1 MTETIHLGLPFIE
14 GSQAQKHVTHNEA
27 LRALDALVMLAV
39 LDRDLA
45 SPPLGPADGDRYI
58 VKAPGSG
65 GFAGKDHQIAVC
77 DGGVW
82 TFHAPRPGWT
92 CYVAD
97 EAALVVYDGSAWQIA
112 TGSVLQ
118 NLTRL
123 GIGTTAD
130 ATNPLAAKLN
140 NALFAARTVA
150 EGGDGHLRYKL
161 SKESAGKTLSFLFQ
175 DNYSGRAEFG
185 LTGDDD
191 FHVKVSPDGSSWID
205 AMTIDRNDGR
215 ATVRGLK
222 DATTHAPIG
231 SMLFTPG
238 GDGTVSLWR
247 VDASSG
253 QNPRTATLSAV
264 SGDLLTLSSAVAST
278 FFYDTYMNGVS
289 YIRIWN
295 TSKTPNQSA
304 WVKAQPAAD
313 QLRVLNATAI
323 AGWTSG
329 ETIQVGDPT
338 AVTPN
343 RVMALDI
350 SPMLRNLFGTE
361 FRQAGLIVKGGIIS
375 TTALDNIALSANG
388 ATGSFFTS
396 AQTYVTGAFN
406 GSAVT
411 LIPCSELSPVSNSN
425 LVFVRETIA
434 ATATNRLISSSALF
448 V

>member
-1 MTETIHLGLPFIE
+1 MTETTHLGLPFID

-27 LRALDALVMLAV
+27 LRALDALVMLSAR
-39 LDRDLA
+39 DRDLA
-45 SPPLGPADGDRYI
+45 SPPASPADGDRYI
-58 VKAPGSG
+58 VKTPGAG
-65 GFAGKDHQIAVC
+65 GFAGKDDQVAVC

-82 TFHAPRPGWT
+82 TFYQPQPGWT
-92 CYVAD
+92 CYLED
-97 EAALVVYDGSAWQIA
+97 EAALVVFDGSAWQIA
-112 TGSVLQ
+112 TGTVLQ
-118 NLTRL
+118 NLALL

-140 NALFAARTVA
+140 NALFAAKTVA
-150 EGGDGHLRYKL
+150 EGGDGDLRYKL
-161 SKESAGKTLSFLFQ
+161 SKESAGKTLSLLFQ

-191 FHVKVSPDGSSWID
+191 FHVKVSPDGAGWID
-205 AMTIDRNDGR
+205 ALTIDRSDGR
-215 ATVRGLK
+215 ATVQGLR

-278 FFYDTYMNGVS
+278 FFFDTYMNGVS

-313 QLRVLNATAI
+313 QLRVLNAAAI

-338 AVTPN
+338 SVTPN

-361 FRQAGLIVKGGIIS
+361 FRQTGLIVKGGITS
-375 TTALDNIALSANG
+375 TTALDSVSLSATG
-388 ATGSFFTS
+388 VTGSFMTC
-396 AQTYVTGAFN
+396 AQTYVTGSFN
-406 GSAVT
+406 INGVT
-411 LIPCSELSPVSNSN
+411 LVPCSELSPVSNSN

-434 ATATNRLISSSALF
+434 ATATNRLVSSLAIF